1 MSVRTGAR
9 FPSRTLAAL
18 IALGICNH
26 VALSGARVAVSLD
39 ALGRGAS
46 PLTVGVLVSLF
57 ALLPVF
63 LAVSVGRLADR
74 IGVRRPMLWGS
85 AGTAAGTALPFV
97 LPGLPAL
104 FVAAALIGAAF
115 MLFQVP
121 AQRATGDLADAP
133 DRAASFSYLALGYS
147 ISGFI
152 GPLAAGLAI
161 DLLGFGPAYALLAAL
176 PLLPLAVLSARRV
189 ALPRSHGA
197 LASASPGGTMELIRI
212 PVLRR
217 LFLINAAFALG
228 WDLHTIFVPIYGARI
243 GLSAAA
249 IGAILSA
256 FAAATFV
263 VRLAIPWLA
272 HRVAEARMLTAALA
286 VAGLVYLAFPFVASA
301 WALAALSFVLGLGLG
316 SGQPVVLSLLHGH
329 APPGRVGEV
338 VGVRMSL
345 IQSMAVA
352 VPLVFGALGTSLGL
366 VPVFWVVGA
375 CLGASGWY
383 ARRTRGGRAS
393 GA

>member
-1 MSVRTGAR
+1 VSARTGAR

-18 IALGICNH
+18 IVLGVCNH

-46 PLTVGVLVSLF
+46 PLAVGVLVSLF

-74 IGVRRPMLWGS
+74 VGVRRPMLWGS
-85 AGTAAGTALPFV
+85 AGTAAGAALPFA

-104 FVAAALIGAAF
+104 FIAAALIGAAF

-121 AQRATGDLADAP
+121 AQRATGDLADVP

-161 DLLGFGPAYALLAAL
+161 DHLGFGAAYALLAAL
-176 PLLPLAVLSARRV
+176 PLLPLAMLAARRL
-189 ALPRSHGA
+189 ALPRPRGA
-197 LASASPGGTMELIRI
+197 LAPATPGGMLELIRI

-228 WDLHTIFVPIYGARI
+228 WDLHTIFVPIYGAGI

-256 FAAATFV
+256 FAAATFF
-263 VRLAIPWLA
+263 VRLAIPWIA
-272 HRVAEARMLTAALA
+272 HRVTEARVLTVALA
-286 VAGLVYLAFPFVASA
+286 TAGLVYLAFPFVGSA

-316 SGQPVVLSLLHGH
+316 SGQPVVLSLLHEN

-375 CLGASGWY
+375 CLGGSGWY
-383 ARRTRGGRAS
+383 ARRTRQA
-393 GA
+393 APE

>member
-1 MSVRTGAR
+1 MSARAGAH

-26 VALSGARVAVSLD
+26 VTLSGARVAVSLD
-39 ALGRGAS
+39 ALARGAS

-85 AGTAAGTALPFV
+85 AGTAAGAALPFA

-104 FVAAALIGAAF
+104 YVAAALIGAAF

-133 DRAASFSYLALGYS
+133 DRAASFSHLALGYS

-161 DLLGFGPAYALLAAL
+161 DHLGFGPAFALLAVL
-176 PLLPLAVLSARRV
+176 PLLPVAVLSARRV
-189 ALPRSHGA
+189 ALPRSPGA
-197 LASASPGGTMELIRI
+197 LAPATAGGMMELIRI
-212 PVLRR
+212 PALRR

-228 WDLHTIFVPIYGARI
+228 WDLHTIFVPIYGAGI

-256 FAAATFV
+256 FAAATFL
-263 VRLAIPWLA
+263 VRLAMPWIA
-272 HRVAEARMLTAALA
+272 HHVAEARVLMVALA
-286 VAGLVYLAFPFVASA
+286 AAGLVYLAFPFVGSA
-301 WALAALSFVLGLGLG
+301 WTLAALSFVLGLGLG
-316 SGQPVVLSLLHGH
+316 SGQPVVLSLLHEH

-366 VPVFWVVGA
+366 VPVFWAVGA

-383 ARRTRGGRAS
+383 ARRTRRA
-393 GA
+393 APAR

>member
-1 MSVRTGAR
+1 MSPRAGAH

-26 VALSGARVAVSLD
+26 GTLSGARVAVSLD
-39 ALGRGAS
+39 ALARGAS

-63 LAVSVGRLADR
+63 LAVPVGRLADR

-85 AGTAAGTALPFV
+85 AGTAAGAALPFA
-97 LPGLPAL
+97 LPGLPSL
-104 FVAAALIGAAF
+104 YVAAALIGAAF

-133 DRAASFSYLALGYS
+133 DRAASFSHLALGYS

-161 DLLGFGPAYALLAAL
+161 DHLGFGRAFALLALL
-176 PLLPLAVLSARRV
+176 PLLPVAVLSARRV
-189 ALPRSHGA
+189 ALPRSPDA
-197 LASASPGGTMELIRI
+197 LASATSGGMLELIRI
-212 PVLRR
+212 PALRR

-228 WDLHTIFVPIYGARI
+228 WDLHTIFVPIYGAGI

-256 FAAATFV
+256 FAAATFL
-263 VRLAIPWLA
+263 VRLAMPWLA
-272 HRVAEARMLTAALA
+272 QRLAEARVLTVALA
-286 VAGLVYLAFPFVASA
+286 TAGLVYLAFPFVASA

-316 SGQPVVLSLLHGH
+316 SGQPVVLALLHEH
-329 APPGRVGEV
+329 APPGRTGEV

-352 VPLVFGALGTSLGL
+352 VPLVFGALGTSLGI
-366 VPVFWVVGA
+366 VPVFWAVGT

-383 ARRTRGGRAS
+383 ARRTRRAAS

>member
-1 MSVRTGAR
+1 VSARAGAH

-26 VALSGARVAVSLD
+26 VTLSGARVAVPLD
-39 ALGRGAS
+39 ALARGAS

-63 LAVSVGRLADR
+63 LAVPVGRLADR

-85 AGTAAGTALPFV
+85 TGTAVGAALPFA

-104 FVAAALIGAAF
+104 YVAAALIGASF

-133 DRAASFSYLALGYS
+133 DRAASFSHLALGYS

-161 DLLGFGPAYALLAAL
+161 DHLGFGPAFAVLAAL
-176 PLLPLAVLSARRV
+176 PLLPVAVLFARRV
-189 ALPRSHGA
+189 ALPRSPG
-197 LASASPGGTMELIRI
+197 ASAPANSGGIMELIRI
-212 PVLRR
+212 PALRR
-217 LFLINAAFALG
+217 LFVINAAFALG
-228 WDLHTIFVPIYGARI
+228 WDLHTIFVPIYGAGI

-256 FAAATFV
+256 FAAATFL
-263 VRLAIPWLA
+263 VRLAMPWLA
-272 HRVAEARMLTAALA
+272 HHVAEARVLTVALA
-286 VAGLVYLAFPFVASA
+286 AAGLVYVAFPFVASA
-301 WALAALSFVLGLGLG
+301 WALATLSFVLGLGLG
-316 SGQPVVLSLLHGH
+316 SGQPVVLSLLHEH

-366 VPVFWVVGA
+366 VPVFWAVGA
-375 CLGASGWY
+375 SLGASGWY
-383 ARRTRGGRAS
+383 ARLPGRA
-393 GA
+393 ARAR

>member
-1 MSVRTGAR
+1 
-9 FPSRTLAAL
+9 
-18 IALGICNH
+18 
-26 VALSGARVAVSLD
+26 
-39 ALGRGAS
+39 
-46 PLTVGVLVSLF
+46 
-57 ALLPVF
+57 
-63 LAVSVGRLADR
+63 
-74 IGVRRPMLWGS
+74 MLWGS
-85 AGTAAGTALPFV
+85 AGTAAGAALPFA

-161 DLLGFGPAYALLAAL
+161 DHLGFGPAYALLAAL
-176 PLLPLAVLSARRV
+176 PLLPLAMLSARRV
-189 ALPRSHGA
+189 ALPRSQGTR
-197 LASASPGGTMELIRI
+197 ASATSGGMMELIRI
-212 PVLRR
+212 PALRR
-217 LFLINAAFALG
+217 LFVINAAFALG
-228 WDLHTIFVPIYGARI
+228 WDLHTIFVPIYGAGI

-256 FAAATFV
+256 FAAATFL
-263 VRLAIPWLA
+263 VRLAMPWIA
-272 HRVAEARMLTAALA
+272 RRVAEARVLTVALA
-286 VAGLVYLAFPFVASA
+286 AAGLVYLAFPFVGSA

-316 SGQPVVLSLLHGH
+316 SGQPVVLSLLHEH
-329 APPGRVGEV
+329 APRGRVGEV

-352 VPLVFGALGTSLGL
+352 VPLIFGALGTSLGL
-366 VPVFWVVGA
+366 MPVFWAVGA

-383 ARRTRGGRAS
+383 ARRTRRVAPE
-393 GA
+393 

>member
-1 MSVRTGAR
+1 MSARRGAQL
-9 FPSRTLAAL
+9 PSRTLVAL

-46 PLTVGVLVSLF
+46 PLAVGVLVSLF

-74 IGVRRPMLWGS
+74 VGVRRPMLWGS
-85 AGTAAGTALPFV
+85 AGTAAGAALP
-97 LPGLPAL
+97 LAWPGLPAL
-104 FVAAALIGAAF
+104 YLAAALIGAAF

-121 AQRATGDLADAP
+121 AQRATGDLADLP

-161 DLLGFGPAYALLAAL
+161 DHLGFGAAYALLAAL
-176 PLLPLAVLSARRV
+176 PLLPLAMLAARRL
-189 ALPRSHGA
+189 ALPRSRGA
-197 LASASPGGTMELIRI
+197 LAPATPGGMLELIRI
-212 PVLRR
+212 PALRR

-228 WDLHTIFVPIYGARI
+228 WDLHTIFVPIYGAGI

-263 VRLAIPWLA
+263 VRLAIPWIA
-272 HRVAEARMLTAALA
+272 HRVTEARMLTVALA
-286 VAGLVYLAFPFVASA
+286 AAGLVYLAFPFVDSA

-316 SGQPVVLSLLHGH
+316 SGQPVVLSLLHEH
-329 APPGRVGEV
+329 APPGRAGEV
-338 VGVRMSL
+338 IGVRMSL

-366 VPVFWVVGA
+366 LPVFWVVGA

-383 ARRTRGGRAS
+383 ARRTRRVAPE
-393 GA
+393 

>member
-1 MSVRTGAR
+1 MSARPGALV
-9 FPSRTLAAL
+9 PSRALAGL

-26 VALSGARVAVSLD
+26 VTLSGARVAVSLD
-39 ALGRGAS
+39 ALARGAS
-46 PLTVGVLVSLF
+46 PATVGVLVALF
-57 ALLPVF
+57 ALLPVL
-63 LAVSVGRLADR
+63 LAVAVGRLADR

-85 AGTAAGTALPFV
+85 AGTAAGAFLPFAF
-97 LPGLPAL
+97 PGLPAL
-104 FVAAALIGAAF
+104 FAAAALIGGSF

-147 ISGFI
+147 VSGFL

-161 DLLGFGPAYALLAAL
+161 DFVGYGPAFAMLAAL
-176 PLLPLAVLSARRV
+176 PLLPVAVLAARRI
-189 ALPRSHGA
+189 ALPRTHAGD
-197 LASASPGGTMELIRI
+197 ASRVTGGMLELIRI
-212 PVLRR
+212 PALRR
-217 LFLINAAFALG
+217 LFVINAAFALG
-228 WDLHTIFVPIYGARI
+228 WDLHTIFVPIYGASL

-263 VRLAIPWLA
+263 VRLAMPFI
-272 HRVAEARMLTAALA
+272 ARGTAAARVLMVALGTAAA
-286 VAGLVYLAFPFVASA
+286 VFVAFPFVGSA

-316 SGQPVVLSLLHGH
+316 SGQPVVLSLLHEH
-329 APPGRVGEV
+329 APPGRTGEV

-352 VPLVFGALGTSLGL
+352 VPLVFGALGTSLGI
-366 VPVFWVVGA
+366 VPVFWAVGA
-375 CLGASGWY
+375 CLGTSGWY
-383 ARRTRGGRAS
+383 ARLIR
-393 GA
+393 

>member
-1 MSVRTGAR
+1 VSARTGAH

-26 VALSGARVAVSLD
+26 VTLSGARVAVSLD
-39 ALGRGAS
+39 ALARGAS

-85 AGTAAGTALPFV
+85 AGTAAGAALPFA

-104 FVAAALIGAAF
+104 YVAAALIGAAF

-133 DRAASFSYLALGYS
+133 DRAASFSHLALGYS

-161 DLLGFGPAYALLAAL
+161 DHLGFGPAFALLAVL
-176 PLLPLAVLSARRV
+176 PLLPVAVLSARRV
-189 ALPRSHGA
+189 ALPRSPSA
-197 LASASPGGTMELIRI
+197 LAPATAGGMMELIRI
-212 PVLRR
+212 PALRR

-228 WDLHTIFVPIYGARI
+228 WDLHTIFVPIYGASI

-249 IGAILSA
+249 IGTILSA
-256 FAAATFV
+256 FAAATFL
-263 VRLAIPWLA
+263 VRLAMPWIA
-272 HRVAEARMLTAALA
+272 HHVAEARVLMVALA
-286 VAGLVYLAFPFVASA
+286 AAGFVYLAFPFVGSA

-316 SGQPVVLSLLHGH
+316 SGQPVVLSLLHEH

-352 VPLVFGALGTSLGL
+352 VPLLFGALGTSLGL
-366 VPVFWVVGA
+366 VPVFWAVGA

-383 ARRTRGGRAS
+383 ARRTRRA
-393 GA
+393 APAR

>member
-1 MSVRTGAR
+1 VSARAGAR

-46 PLTVGVLVSLF
+46 PLTVGALVSLF

-74 IGVRRPMLWGS
+74 IGVRQPMLWGS
-85 AGTAAGTALPFV
+85 AGTAAGAALPFAV
-97 LPGLPAL
+97 PGLPAL

-161 DLLGFGPAYALLAAL
+161 DHLGFGPAYALLAAL
-176 PLLPLAVLSARRV
+176 PLLPLAMLSARRV
-189 ALPRSHGA
+189 ALPRSQGTR
-197 LASASPGGTMELIRI
+197 ASATSGGMMQLIRI
-212 PVLRR
+212 PALRR
-217 LFLINAAFALG
+217 LFVINAAFALG
-228 WDLHTIFVPIYGARI
+228 WDLHTIFVPIYGAGI

-256 FAAATFV
+256 FAAATFL
-263 VRLAIPWLA
+263 VRLAMPWISR
-272 HRVAEARMLTAALA
+272 RVAEARVLTVALA
-286 VAGLVYLAFPFVASA
+286 AAGLVYLAFPFVGSA

-316 SGQPVVLSLLHGH
+316 SGQPVVLSLLHEH
-329 APPGRVGEV
+329 APRGRVGEV

-352 VPLVFGALGTSLGL
+352 VPLIFGALGTSLGL
-366 VPVFWVVGA
+366 MPVFWAVGA

-383 ARRTRGGRAS
+383 ARRTRRATP
-393 GA
+393 A

>member
-1 MSVRTGAR
+1 
-9 FPSRTLAAL
+9 
-18 IALGICNH
+18 
-26 VALSGARVAVSLD
+26 
-39 ALGRGAS
+39 
-46 PLTVGVLVSLF
+46 
-57 ALLPVF
+57 
-63 LAVSVGRLADR
+63 
-74 IGVRRPMLWGS
+74 
-85 AGTAAGTALPFV
+85 
-97 LPGLPAL
+97 
-104 FVAAALIGAAF
+104 
-115 MLFQVP
+115 VP

-161 DLLGFGPAYALLAAL
+161 DHLGFGPAYALLAAL
-176 PLLPLAVLSARRV
+176 PLLPLAVLFARRV

-197 LASASPGGTMELIRI
+197 LAPSTSGGMMELFRI

-228 WDLHTIFVPIYGARI
+228 WDLHTIFVPIYGAGI
-243 GLSAAA
+243 GLSAAS

-256 FAAATFV
+256 FAAATFL
-263 VRLAIPWLA
+263 VRLAIPWTA
-272 HRVAEARMLTAALA
+272 RRVAEARVLPAALA
-286 VAGLVYLAFPFVASA
+286 TAGLVYLAFPFVGSA

-316 SGQPVVLSLLHGH
+316 SGQPVVLSLLHEH
-329 APPGRVGEV
+329 APPGRAGEV

-366 VPVFWVVGA
+366 LPVFWVVGA

-383 ARRTRGGRAS
+383 ARRTRRAAS
-393 GA
+393 E

>member
-1 MSVRTGAR
+1 VSARRGAR

-46 PLTVGVLVSLF
+46 PLAVGVLVSLF

-74 IGVRRPMLWGS
+74 VGVRRPMLWGS
-85 AGTAAGTALPFV
+85 AGTAAGAALPFAW
-97 LPGLPAL
+97 PGLPAL
-104 FVAAALIGAAF
+104 YIAAALIGAAF

-121 AQRATGDLADAP
+121 AQRATGDLADLP

-161 DLLGFGPAYALLAAL
+161 DHLGFGAAYALLAAL
-176 PLLPLAVLSARRV
+176 PLLPLAVLAKRRL
-189 ALPRSHGA
+189 ALPRSRGA
-197 LASASPGGTMELIRI
+197 LAPATPGGMLELIRI
-212 PVLRR
+212 PALRR

-228 WDLHTIFVPIYGARI
+228 WDLHTIFVPIYGAGI

-263 VRLAIPWLA
+263 VRLAIPWIA
-272 HRVAEARMLTAALA
+272 HRVTEARMLTVALA
-286 VAGLVYLAFPFVASA
+286 AAGLVYLAFPFVDSA

-316 SGQPVVLSLLHGH
+316 SGQPVVLSLLHEH
-329 APPGRVGEV
+329 APPGRAGEV
-338 VGVRMSL
+338 IGVRMSL

-366 VPVFWVVGA
+366 LPVFWVVGA

-383 ARRTRGGRAS
+383 ARRTRRVAPE
-393 GA
+393 

>member
-1 MSVRTGAR
+1 MSARRGAR

-46 PLTVGVLVSLF
+46 PLAVGVLVSLF

-74 IGVRRPMLWGS
+74 VGVRRPMLWGS
-85 AGTAAGTALPFV
+85 AGTAAGAALPFAW
-97 LPGLPAL
+97 PGLPAL
-104 FVAAALIGAAF
+104 YIAAALIGAAF

-121 AQRATGDLADAP
+121 AQRATGDLADLP

-161 DLLGFGPAYALLAAL
+161 DHLGFGAAYALLAAL
-176 PLLPLAVLSARRV
+176 PLLPLAVLAKRRL
-189 ALPRSHGA
+189 ALPRSRGA
-197 LASASPGGTMELIRI
+197 LAPATPGGMLELIRI
-212 PVLRR
+212 PALRR

-228 WDLHTIFVPIYGARI
+228 WDLHTIFVPIYGAGI

-263 VRLAIPWLA
+263 VRLAIPWIA
-272 HRVAEARMLTAALA
+272 HRVTEARMLTVALA
-286 VAGLVYLAFPFVASA
+286 AAGLVYLAFPFVDSA

-316 SGQPVVLSLLHGH
+316 SGQPVVLSLLHEH
-329 APPGRVGEV
+329 APPGRAGEV
-338 VGVRMSL
+338 IGVRMSL

-366 VPVFWVVGA
+366 LPVFWVVGA

-383 ARRTRGGRAS
+383 ARRTRRVAPE
-393 GA
+393 

>member
-1 MSVRTGAR
+1 VSARTGAH

-26 VALSGARVAVSLD
+26 VTLSGARVAVSLD
-39 ALGRGAS
+39 ALARGAS

-85 AGTAAGTALPFV
+85 AGTAAGAALPFA

-104 FVAAALIGAAF
+104 YVAAALIGAAF

-133 DRAASFSYLALGYS
+133 DRAASFSHLALGYS

-161 DLLGFGPAYALLAAL
+161 DHLGFGPAFVLLAVL
-176 PLLPLAVLSARRV
+176 PLLPVAVLSARRV
-189 ALPRSHGA
+189 ALPRSPSA
-197 LASASPGGTMELIRI
+197 LAPATSGGMMELIRI

-228 WDLHTIFVPIYGARI
+228 WDLHTIFVPIYGASI

-256 FAAATFV
+256 FAAATFL
-263 VRLAIPWLA
+263 VRLAMPWIS
-272 HRVAEARMLTAALA
+272 HHVAEARVLMIALA
-286 VAGLVYLAFPFVASA
+286 VAGFVYLAFPFVGSA

-316 SGQPVVLSLLHGH
+316 SGQPVVLSLLHEH
-329 APPGRVGEV
+329 APPGRIGEV

-352 VPLVFGALGTSLGL
+352 VPLLFGALGTSLGL
-366 VPVFWVVGA
+366 VPVFWAVGT

-383 ARRTRGGRAS
+383 ARRTGRGAPE
-393 GA
+393 

>member
-1 MSVRTGAR
+1 MSARTGAR

-18 IALGICNH
+18 IVLGVCNH

-46 PLTVGVLVSLF
+46 PLAVGVLVSLF

-74 IGVRRPMLWGS
+74 VGVRRPMLWGS
-85 AGTAAGTALPFV
+85 AGTAAGAALPFA

-104 FVAAALIGAAF
+104 FIAAALIGAAF

-121 AQRATGDLADAP
+121 AQRATGDLADVP

-161 DLLGFGPAYALLAAL
+161 DHLGFGAAYALLAAL
-176 PLLPLAVLSARRV
+176 PLLPLAMLAARRL
-189 ALPRSHGA
+189 ALPRPRGA
-197 LASASPGGTMELIRI
+197 RAPATPGGMLELIRI

-228 WDLHTIFVPIYGARI
+228 WDLHTIFVPIYGAGI

-256 FAAATFV
+256 FAAATFF
-263 VRLAIPWLA
+263 VRLAIPWIA
-272 HRVAEARMLTAALA
+272 HRVTEARVLTVALA
-286 VAGLVYLAFPFVASA
+286 TAGLVYLAFPFVGSA

-316 SGQPVVLSLLHGH
+316 SGQPVVLSLLHEH
-329 APPGRVGEV
+329 APPGRAGEV
-338 VGVRMSL
+338 IGVRMSL

-366 VPVFWVVGA
+366 LPVFWVVGA

-383 ARRTRGGRAS
+383 ARRTRRVAPE
-393 GA
+393 